1 MTTTADAVV
10 IGAGVVG
17 SATALE
23 LSRRGLNVLAVDKAG
38 GAGMGSTSAS
48 SAIIRFNYST
58 WEGVAASW
66 ESKFRWEEWEEHLG
80 YRDPNGLAGFH
91 RCGMIVLDVPV
102 IPRQTMTDL
111 FDRAGIPYEVWD
123 AEMLANRVSG
133 IDTGSFYPP
142 KQVDSAEF
150 FEDPHGD
157 LGALYTP
164 DGGYVDD
171 PRLAAANLAAAAA
184 HQGARFAFRRRV
196 SSIGRAGDVWRVE
209 IEGQEPIEAP
219 IVVNAAGPW
228 SSAINKMVGATDDFT
243 IKVAPMRQEVHRVQ
257 APPTLRAPNAE
268 FPAIG
273 DLDLGIYVRRESGG
287 DMLVGGT
294 EPECDPLEWI
304 EDTDAANLNPTVG
317 RYEAQVSR
325 AARRFPDM
333 TVPNRPKGI
342 AGVYDVAEDWTPIYD
357 RTALP
362 GFYVA
367 IGTSGNQFK
376 NAPIIGS
383 IMDRV
388 IDAVEN
394 GRDHD
399 NDPVHYTCPHTGHD
413 LNLGSF
419 SRRREINPDST
430 GTVMG

>member
-1 MTTTADAVV
+1 MITTADAVI

-17 SATALE
+17 SSTALE
-23 LSRRGLNVLAVDKAG
+23 LSRRGLNVLVVDKAG

-80 YRDPNGLAGFH
+80 YRDPNGLARFH
-91 RCGMIVLDVPV
+91 RCGKILLDVPV
-102 IPRQTMTDL
+102 IPPQRMIDL

-123 AEMLANRVSG
+123 AEMLAKRVSG
-133 IDTGSFYPP
+133 IVTGSFYPP
-142 KQVDSAEF
+142 KRVDSEEF

-184 HQGARFAFRRRV
+184 HRGARFAFRRQV
-196 SSIGRAGDVWRVE
+196 SSIGRVGDVWRVA
-209 IEGQEPIEAP
+209 IEGQESIEAP

-228 SSAINKMVGATDDFT
+228 SSAVNKMVGATDDFT
-243 IKVAPMRQEVHRVQ
+243 IRVAPMRQEVHHVQ
-257 APPTLRAPNAE
+257 APPSLRAPDAD

-273 DLDLGIYVRRESGG
+273 DLDLGIYVRPESGG
-287 DMLVGGT
+287 NMLVGGT

-304 EDTDAANLNPTVG
+304 EDPDAANLNPTVD
-317 RYEAQVSR
+317 RYEAQVTR

-383 IMDRV
+383 IMDWV

-394 GRDHD
+394 GHDHD
-399 NDPVHYTCPHTGHD
+399 NDPVHYPCPHTGHD

-419 SRRREINPDST
+419 SRKREINPDST